1 MSQETRQGASVSL
14 QHLNIIRAEAAK
26 RGMKIHTFMDKIIE
40 AGLKRFDLTP
50 EVDQTR
56 KDKQ

>member
-50 EVDQTR
+50 EVD
-56 KDKQ
+56 KEAK

>member
-1 MSQETRQGASVSL
+1 MSQETRQGASVKLS
-14 QHLNIIRAEAAK
+14 HLEIIRAEAAK

-50 EVDQTR
+50 EVD
-56 KDKQ
+56 KEAK